1 MPKFDKDKTQARDEL
16 VRKFVTEHRNAS
28 LADINDVLK
37 AETGARMNST
47 RLSKL
52 RERIYADLGVL

>member
-1 MPKFDKDKTQARDEL
+1 